1 MIATRL
7 VQCEN
12 VLDLSGVYWDQ
23 VESTVHHET
32 EHKILRHF
40 VQWDDDG
47 IDLLQNLNVL
57 TDAQNL
63 NVEMEWRSQWQ
74 RTSMGFL
81 SSKRSRSCILVSN
94 IGACASHGWNIAP
107 R

>member
-57 TDAQNL
+57 TDACRNGMAQSVAKN
-63 NVEMEWRSQWQ
+63 EH
-74 RTSMGFL
+74 GFPVQQA
-81 SSKRSRSCILVSN
+81 K
-94 IGACASHGWNIAP
+94 
-107 R
+107 